1 MQRWCGS
8 VVHGC
13 QTLRAAGAYP
23 LQAGRGLQRPA
34 TGPQRPAKGHQRP
47 VVCTFR
53 NPVGSSLETGTGSGA
68 DGALR
73 VAGVGPSNVTGG
85 RVAVTC
91 ALVGPSEA
99 TMLGPQSRRY
109 RALRGTS
116 VGPSDMAMWGPRTGG
131 AGVGALRDTGLG
143 PSQARVGPSE
153 LLLRNGSFIGRQ
165 EDIKRSPVPSGA
177 LWGSQRLA
185 WCAQTPLGS
194 SESPVWGRQGRW

>member
-1 MQRWCGS
+1 MEPS
-8 VVHGC
+8 
-13 QTLRAAGAYP
+13 
-23 LQAGRGLQRPA
+23 
-34 TGPQRPAKGHQRP
+34 
-47 VVCTFR
+47 
-53 NPVGSSLETGTGSGA
+53 
-68 DGALR
+68 

-131 AGVGALRDTGLG
+131 AGVGASQSPVTALTGAVVGALRDTGLG

-153 LLLRNGSFIGRQ
+153 LLLRNGPFIGRQ

-177 LWGSQRLA
+177 LCGSQRLA